1 MISRSTKLQLLVFAV
16 VAALG
21 LTFTGARYANL
32 GRFVPGY
39 DPGYLVSADFTDSGG
54 VFVGSQV
61 TQRGVPIGSVESL
74 ELLKDPP
81 GVRVKMRLRPS
92 TRGTIP
98 LPVKARV
105 GNRSAIGEQYVDLL
119 PQSDSTSTVLRAG
132 DVIPMS
138 ATSIPIQPTQLIVNL
153 DRLVRSVD
161 LNDVAIVLDEL
172 AKGFNNSGEDLQ
184 RLIDAGDR
192 LTRAATEHLPQTLDL
207 IRDSGPVL
215 QTQREVASA
224 FRSYNADLAQLSA
237 QLRSSDPDFRK
248 LFRTGTDAARTT
260 TAFLEDTRETLPVLL
275 GNLVFVAQVQ
285 KVRIPALRQ
294 ILVLYP
300 NVVAGGFTVTPGD
313 GTAHFGFVTTQQ
325 PGVCPMTDPGYAT
338 TKQRDPSDNRPRLSN
353 FNAYCSSQQPDTID
367 VRGARNAP
375 RPEGLPPFPQDAG
388 RGGSTTVRGAGTG
401 EAPTGWQSVLADYD
415 PSSGHAITA
424 DGQRFTIGS
433 TMGAGRVFGSSAW
446 ELLLMEP
453 LRRS

>member
-1 MISRSTKLQLLVFAV
+1 MIARSTKLQLLVFAI

-21 LTFTGARYANL
+21 MSFTGLHYANL
-32 GRFVPGY
+32 GRFLPGY
-39 DPGYLVSADFTDSGG
+39 DPGYLVSADFRDSGG

-61 TQRGVPIGSVESL
+61 TDRGVAVGTVEKLS
-74 ELLKDPP
+74 LLKN
-81 GVRVKMRLRPS
+81 GVRVTMRLKPGSRVAAPA
-92 TRGTIP
+92 
-98 LPVKARV
+98 KAAV

-119 PQSDSTSTVLRAG
+119 PQSDGDTLLKGG
-132 DVIPMS
+132 DVIPMT
-138 ATSIPIQPTQLIVNL
+138 ATSIPIQPTQLVVNL

-161 LNDVAIVLDEL
+161 LADVAVVLDEL
-172 AKGFNNSGEDLQ
+172 AKGFDGSGEDLQ

-237 QLRSSDPDFRK
+237 QLRASDPDFRK

-260 TAFLEDTRETLPVLL
+260 TGFLEDTRQTLPVLL
-275 GNLVFVAQVQ
+275 GNLAFVAQVQ

-338 TKQRDPSDNRPRLSN
+338 TKQRDPSDTRPRLSN

-367 VRGARNAP
+367 VRGARHAP
-375 RPEGLPPFPQDAG
+375 RAEGLPPVPQDAG
-388 RGGSTTVRGAGTG
+388 SGQSSTVHGAGTG
-401 EAPTGWQSVLADYD
+401 ETPTGWESVLADYD
-415 PSSGHAITA
+415 PESGHAITA
-424 DGQRFTIGS
+424 DGQRFTFSS
-433 TMGAGRVFGSSAW
+433 TMGADRVFGPSSW

>member
-1 MISRSTKLQLLVFAV
+1 MISRSTKLQRLVFAI

-39 DPGYLVSADFTDSGG
+39 DPGILVSADFSDSGG

-61 TQRGVPIGSVESL
+61 TQRGVPVGTVEKL
-74 ELLKDPP
+74 ELLDDPAGVEVFLRLKP
-81 GVRVKMRLRPS
+81 GTRVPV
-92 TRGTIP
+92 
-98 LPVKARV
+98 PVKARV

-119 PQSDSTSTVLRAG
+119 PQSDGTTYLKAG

-161 LNDVAIVLDEL
+161 LADVAIVLDEL
-172 AKGFNNSGEDLQ
+172 AKGFSSSGEDLQ
-184 RLIDAGDR
+184 RLIDAGDQ
-192 LTRAATEHLPQTLDL
+192 LTRAATDHLPQTLDL

-215 QTQREVASA
+215 DTQRDVASA

-248 LFRTGTDAARTT
+248 LFRNGTDAARTAT
-260 TAFLEDTRETLPVLL
+260 GFLEDTRQTLPVLL
-275 GNLVFVAQVQ
+275 GNLAFVAQVQ

-313 GTAHFGFVTTQQ
+313 GTAHFGFVTSQQ
-325 PGVCPMTDPGYAT
+325 PGVCPMADPGYAT
-338 TKQRDPSDNRPRLSN
+338 TKQRDPADNSPRLSN
-353 FNAYCSSQQPDTID
+353 FNAYCSGQQPDTID

-375 RPEGLPPFPQDAG
+375 RAEGLPPFPQDSS
-388 RGGSTTVRGAGTG
+388 GGQSTSVRGARADD
-401 EAPTGWQSVLADYD
+401 APTGWESVLADYD
-415 PSSGHAITA
+415 PSTGHAITA
-424 DGQRFTIGS
+424 DGQRYTIGS
-433 TMGAGRVFGSSAW
+433 TMGAERVFGRSAW

>member
-1 MISRSTKLQLLVFAV
+1 MISRSTKLQLLVFAI

-21 LTFTGARYANL
+21 LTFAGARYANL

-39 DPGYLVSADFTDSGG
+39 DPGFLVSADFKDSGG

-61 TQRGVPIGSVESL
+61 TDRGVPVGTVEKL
-74 ELLKDPP
+74 TLLPD
-81 GVRVKMRLRPS
+81 GVRVHLRLRP
-92 TRGTIP
+92 GTQVP
-98 LPVKARV
+98 VPVKAAV

-119 PQSDSTSTVLRAG
+119 PQSDDKSDVLKGG

-161 LNDVAIVLDEL
+161 IHDVGVVLDEL
-172 AKGFNNSGEDLQ
+172 AKGFNDSGQDLQ
-184 RLIDAGDR
+184 RLIDAGNQ
-192 LTRAATEHLPQTLDL
+192 LTETATQHLPQTLDL
-207 IRDSGPVL
+207 IRQSGPVL
-215 QTQREVASA
+215 QTQREVAGE

-248 LFRTGTDAARTT
+248 LFQTGTDAARTT
-260 TAFLEDTRETLPVLL
+260 TSFLQANDTNLSVLL

-313 GTAHFGFVTTQQ
+313 GTAPFGFVTSQS
-325 PGVCPMTDPGYAT
+325 PAVCPSTDKGYAT
-338 TKQRDPSDNRPRLSN
+338 TKRRDPSDVRPRLSN
-353 FNAYCSSQQPDTID
+353 FNAYCSLRSPNGVD
-367 VRGARNAP
+367 VRGASNSP
-375 RPEGLPPFPQDAG
+375 RAEGLQPFPGDSS
-388 RGGSTTVRGAGTG
+388 GGSSTSVKGASATN
-401 EAPTGWQSVLADYD
+401 GWQSMFADYD
-415 PSSGHAITA
+415 PTTGHAITA
-424 DGQRFTIGS
+424 EGQRYTIGS
-433 TMGAGRVFGSSAW
+433 TMGASSAFGEAAW
-446 ELLLMEP
+446 EWLLMEP
-453 LRRS
+453 LRRQ